1 MRYSPQAS
9 WPWPQPSGGLYKM
22 EGPRLRLEK
31 VSFEYDSGRPVLH
44 ELSMELNAGD
54 RIGITGSNGS
64 GKTTLVRLIMGLV
77 KPTSGVIE
85 IFGEERRSEQDF
97 QEIRGKVGMLFQD
110 SDDQLFSPTVF
121 DDVAFGPLNLGRSEA
136 DVKHIVARTLKG
148 LGLDG
153 YEDRITYKLS
163 HGEKR
168 LVALATILAMEPEI
182 LLLDEPTA
190 GLDEKHEKQL
200 TEILLG
206 LHHEMIIVSHSKT
219 FLANTSTRSLTMWNG
234 TAKNAE

>member
-1 MRYSPQAS
+1 
-9 WPWPQPSGGLYKM
+9 M
-22 EGPRLRLEK
+22 EGARLRLEN

-44 ELSMELNAGD
+44 DLSMELNPGD

-77 KPTSGVIE
+77 KPSSGSVE
-85 IFGEERRSEQDF
+85 IFGKERRSEQDF

-136 DVKHIVARTLKG
+136 GVKEIVTRTLEG
-148 LGLDG
+148 LGLAG

-190 GLDEKHEKQL
+190 GLDEKHEEQL

-219 FLANTSTRSLTMWNG
+219 FLANTSTRSLTMENG
-234 TAKNAE
+234 SAKSEE